1 MTHVEERGSHQA
13 AGGEGGLPPAVSD
26 GGDTD
31 SASAETVHELYR
43 DVNANI
49 VMLLDRLTVEPQDSG
64 MKVHCECGRLECTE
78 TVSLLREDYER
89 ARANPTHFI
98 VATGHAPPGI
108 TCVVRETGRYTV
120 VELGGH
126 GDSD

>member
-49 VMLLDRLTVEPQDSG
+49 VMLLDRLTVEPQNSG
-64 MKVHCECGRLECTE
+64 MRVHCECGRLECTE
-78 TVSLLREDYER
+78 TVSLLREEYER

-98 VATGHAPPGI
+98 AASGHAPPGI
-108 TCVVRETGRYTV
+108 TGVVRETGGYMV
-120 VELGGH
+120 VELGGDRES
-126 GDSD
+126 G